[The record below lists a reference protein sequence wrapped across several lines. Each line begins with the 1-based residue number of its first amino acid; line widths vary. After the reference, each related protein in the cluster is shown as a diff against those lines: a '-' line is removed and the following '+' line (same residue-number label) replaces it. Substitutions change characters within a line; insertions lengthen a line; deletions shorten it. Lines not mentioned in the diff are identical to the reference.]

1 MNGARLCRRP
11 AAARSNGPELRT
23 TRNFRQRQAL
33 SNTLRLVFDT
43 AALRLQSYAF
53 TLIELLVVIAI
64 IAILSSMLLPALS
77 RAKLKAQGIACV
89 NNLKQL
95 QLGWVIY
102 SGDNED
108 KLVRAG
114 GLDVLVTDPNDP
126 AAQPGG
132 AKSNW
137 VLGRVDAAPDGL
149 DPLMIQHGLLYPYIN
164 SLAVYKCPADR
175 KALNGSPT
183 VRSMSMNCWMNPI
196 GSWNDTMGYAAR
208 GKLLREYRKQ
218 TGIDSPAQRWVFIDE
233 NPFRINDGY
242 FVCDPN
248 KTAWFDIPA
257 SYHGGAGGL
266 SFADG
271 HAEIR
276 KWRDVNV
283 LNCNA
288 PAAAASTPADSSGDL
303 QWLQERSTVL
313 Q

>member
-1 MNGARLCRRP
+1 VG
-11 AAARSNGPELRT
+11 GT
-23 TRNFRQRQAL
+23 
-33 SNTLRLVFDT
+33 
-43 AALRLQSYAF
+43 QSGF

-64 IAILSSMLLPALS
+64 IAILAAMLLPALS
-77 RAKLKAQGIACV
+77 RGKLKAQGIACM

-95 QLGWVIY
+95 QLGWTMY

-108 KLVRAG
+108 KLARVG
-114 GLDVLVTDPNDP
+114 GLDMLVTDANDLT
-126 AAQPGG
+126 ARPGG
-132 AKSNW
+132 AKSQW
-137 VLGRVDAAPDGL
+137 ALGSVAVLPGGT
-149 DPLMIQHGLLYPYIN
+149 DPLMIQNGLLYPYVN
-164 SLAVYKCPADR
+164 NLAVFKCPADR
-175 KALNGSPT
+175 KTLNGTAT

-196 GSWNDTMGYAAR
+196 WSWNETMGYAAR
-208 GKLLREYRKQ
+208 GKLLRDYRKH

-233 NPFRINDGY
+233 NQFRINDGY

-257 SYHGGAGGL
+257 SYHGAAGGL

-276 KWRDVNV
+276 KWKDVNV

-288 PAAAASTPADSSGDL
+288 PSAAASTPADLSGDL